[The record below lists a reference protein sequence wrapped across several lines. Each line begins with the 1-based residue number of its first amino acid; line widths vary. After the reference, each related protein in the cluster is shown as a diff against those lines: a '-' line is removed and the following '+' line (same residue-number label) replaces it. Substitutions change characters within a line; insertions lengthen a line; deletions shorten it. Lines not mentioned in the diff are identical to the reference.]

1 MKQLKAAFRP
11 LAKVSGTTILVLYA
25 LTIGV
30 GYAAWVYAHAQN
42 PVIPTLPEVAHAW
55 VTLVNQGLVNR
66 LIESITLN
74 LEALALSSVIS
85 VGLAYLSVMPLA
97 APLAK
102 IVALLRFL
110 GFTGISFVFG
120 LYAEQRTLQVLMLTF
135 GIMTFF
141 TTSML
146 AVVGSV
152 PQEDINLSRTL
163 RHGPWETVWNAVVRG
178 QLDQTL
184 VVLEQTA
191 AIGWVMLTMVE
202 GMVRSEGGIGVM
214 LIDQNRRLQLA
225 AVFALQITIL
235 ITGFVLVKGIAFIRS
250 ILCPW
255 STLEA

>member
-1 MKQLKAAFRP
+1 MKEWQTAFRP
-11 LAKVSGTTILVLYA
+11 LAKVSGTTILALYA
-25 LTIGV
+25 LTV
-30 GYAAWVYAHAQN
+30 GLGYGAWVYAHAQN
-42 PVIPTLPEVAHAW
+42 PVIPTLPEVGRAW

-66 LIESITLN
+66 LVESLTLN

-85 VGLAYLSVMPLA
+85 IGLAYLSVVPMI
-97 APLAK
+97 APFAR

-146 AVVGSV
+146 AVVGGAS
-152 PQEDINLSRTL
+152 QDDINLARTL
-163 RHGPWETVWNAVVRG
+163 RCGPWETVWNAIIRG
-178 QLDQTL
+178 QLDQTF

-225 AVFALQITIL
+225 AVFALQGTIL
-235 ITGFVLVKGIAFIRS
+235 LTGLLLVKGISFIRGL
-250 ILCPW
+250 LCPW
-255 STLEA
+255 STLEV